1 MINSGALSVDYF
13 GPTFGAFHAP
23 PVALTLVTI
32 SRQFAHVMH
41 GHRML
46 HALVGLGSGGS
57 G

>member
-1 MINSGALSVDYF
+1 MALNVGHF
-13 GPTFGAFHAP
+13 VPMFGAFHAP

-46 HALVGLGSGGS
+46 HTLVGLGSGVS
-57 G
+57 GC